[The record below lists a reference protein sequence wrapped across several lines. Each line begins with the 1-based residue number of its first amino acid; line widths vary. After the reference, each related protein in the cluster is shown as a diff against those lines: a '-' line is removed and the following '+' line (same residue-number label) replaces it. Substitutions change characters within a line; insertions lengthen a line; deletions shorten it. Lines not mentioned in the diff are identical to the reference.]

1 MPSFTHDCRA
11 LIPAIALL
19 VAVPIATSAATPV
32 AVAATG
38 DHAATTDDGPA
49 SGTLMLHGLQAT
61 DTVPAVRLGTDMDVT
76 VSGSIAR
83 VRVTQAFRNTSNTWM
98 EATYL
103 YPLPQ
108 DGAVDGLRMVVGQR
122 VIVGRIETRETAKAL
137 YEKAKASGRK
147 AGLVEQQR
155 PNMFTTSVANV
166 GPGETVLI
174 AIEYQA
180 PVTQANGTYSLRLP
194 LVVGPRYTPP
204 HTLITAAAVA
214 DANNVTAAPVLTP
227 HAGVSLNPTSIT
239 VHLQPGFKAANV
251 ISPYHPIIVT
261 GRDDDRTIRLAAGA
275 VPADRDFELDWR
287 SASADPTLGLFRE
300 QTAGGDYVMATI
312 TPPATLS
319 ALPMP
324 PREMVFVI
332 DNSGSMGGASMDE
345 AKASLIHALSTLRPQ
360 DHFNIIRFDD
370 TMTQLFE
377 HSVAA
382 TPDQVA
388 LGKRFAGGLQAAGGT
403 EMLPALQAALKDAA
417 ASGGAQALRQIVFL
431 TDGEVSN
438 EQEMMAALGQDGGR
452 SHIFFVGI
460 GSAPND
466 YLMSRMATIGRGT
479 YTHVGTPGEVAA
491 KMMPLLDILG
501 HPAMRDLSVKVDGG
515 TLDLTPRML
524 PDIYAGQPL
533 VLAGKTDHLSGT
545 ITVSGTIGDRH
556 WERTLDLAEAEN
568 SPAVAKLWARR
579 RIDDI
584 EADRTLGKMDDKAA
598 DDAVADI
605 GLANGLVTSRTS
617 LVAIDETPVRPAG
630 ESLTREDLP
639 INLPAGWSFDT
650 LFGGEARRAALR
662 NADTLAARAA
672 EQAGRLDLPQTA
684 TGFVGT
690 IAEGVALLLAGMAG
704 LLLLGRPGLLRRRG
718 ERA

>member
-1 MPSFTHDCRA
+1 ITAAPLAT
-11 LIPAIALL
+11 IAPTP
-19 VAVPIATSAATPV
+19 VAAQDAATP
-32 AVAATG
+32 
-38 DHAATTDDGPA
+38 DDGPGT
-49 SGTLMLHGLQAT
+49 GTLMLRALKEA
-61 DTVPAVRLGTDMDVT
+61 DAIPAVRLGTDMDVT
-76 VSGSIAR
+76 VSGSVAR
-83 VRVTQAFRNTSNTWM
+83 VRVTQAFRNTSDKWM

-103 YPLPQ
+103 YPLPE
-108 DGAVDGLRMVVGQR
+108 DGAVDGLKMVVGNR
-122 VIVGRIETRETAKAL
+122 VIVGHIEKRDTAKAL
-137 YEKAKASGRK
+137 YEKAKASGQK

-155 PNMFTTSVANV
+155 PNMFTNSVANV

-174 AIEYQA
+174 SIEYQA
-180 PVTQANGTYSLRLP
+180 PVAQANGTFSLRLP

-204 HTLITAAAVA
+204 HTLTSSAAVA
-214 DANNVTAAPVLTP
+214 DANAVTSAPVMNP
-227 HAGVSLNPTSIT
+227 KSGIALNPTSIT

-251 ISPYHPIIVT
+251 ISPYHRVTVT
-261 GRDDDRTIRLAAGA
+261 GRDDDRTITLAAGS

-287 SASADPTLGLFRE
+287 SASANPTLGLFHQ
-300 QTAGGDYVMATI
+300 QTASGDYVMATV
-312 TPPATLS
+312 TPPADLS
-319 ALPMP
+319 QLPTP

-345 AKASLIHALSTLRPQ
+345 AKASLVHALSTLRPQ

-370 TMTQLFE
+370 TMTQLFD

-388 LGKRFAGGLQAAGGT
+388 LAKRFANGLEAAGGT
-403 EMLPALQAALKDAA
+403 EMLPALKAALSDAA
-417 ASGGAQALRQIVFL
+417 ASGGTDALRQVIFL

-438 EQEMMAALGQDGGR
+438 EQEMMAALGQDGGK
-452 SHIFFVGI
+452 SHVFFVGI

-466 YLMSRMATIGRGT
+466 YLMSRMASIGRGT
-479 YTHVGTPGEVAA
+479 YTHVGTPDEVAA

-501 HPAMRDLSVKVDGG
+501 HPAMQDLAVKVEGG
-515 TLDLTPRML
+515 TLDLTPKML

-533 VLAGKTDHLSGT
+533 VLLGKTDRLSGT
-545 ITVSGTIGDRH
+545 ITVSGTIGGKH
-556 WERTLDLAEAEN
+556 WEKAIDLTKAED

-598 DDAVADI
+598 DDAVTDI
-605 GLANGLVTSRTS
+605 GLSNGLVTSQTS
-617 LVAIDETPVRPAG
+617 LVAIDETPTRPAG
-630 ESLTREDLP
+630 EGLVREDLP
-639 INLPAGWSFDT
+639 INLPAGWDFDT
-650 LFGGEARRAALR
+650 LFGGASGKAAMR

-672 EQAGRLDLPQTA
+672 EQAQGLDLPQTA

-690 IAEGVALLLAGMAG
+690 IAQGLALLIAG
-704 LLLLGRPGLLRRRG
+704 LGGLILLRRRG